1 MLRLRKIALCA
12 QALLRSGQQNV
23 EGCEIPPSE
32 NPRECSGLDFVQ
44 RRHSGQHV
52 FIDVAVI
59 HPYAGI
65 VGNHSDWS
73 LIG

>member
-12 QALLRSGQQNV
+12 QALAPLRMTKC
-23 EGCEIPPSE
+23 EGREIPPSK

-44 RRHSGQHV
+44 RGHSGQHV